1 MITKPHHHMNDK
13 KQTNRNGTAEQV
25 KTRLTKFGV
34 DYALTL
40 PPEKRQKFVEALPD
54 VVNVLIAAA
63 EEGGEEKR

>member
-1 MITKPHHHMNDK
+1 MITKQHHPMNDK
-13 KQTNRNGTAEQV
+13 QQTNRKGVAEQV

-40 PPEKRQKFVEALPD
+40 PPEKRKKFVEALPD

-63 EEGGEEKR
+63 EEEPERKR